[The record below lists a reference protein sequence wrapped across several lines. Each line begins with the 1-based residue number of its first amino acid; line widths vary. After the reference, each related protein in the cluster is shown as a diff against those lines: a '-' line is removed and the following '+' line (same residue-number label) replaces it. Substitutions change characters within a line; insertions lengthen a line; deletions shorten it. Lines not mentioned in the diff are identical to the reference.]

1 MYHVLIKKG
10 EMDKGAS
17 GAPMPKNP
25 TGGGLKGTS
34 ADSLL
39 EAAMLL
45 GGQGCVNLLN
55 KCGGAEGLGICASCT
70 TDGGQAG

>member
-1 MYHVLIKKG
+1 
-10 EMDKGAS
+10 
-17 GAPMPKNP
+17 MPKNP

-45 GGQGCVNLLN
+45 GGQGCVNLLS
-55 KCGGAEGLGICASCT
+55 KCGGAEGQGICASCT
-70 TDGGQAG
+70 PGGGQAG